1 MLAQAKNLTSELIR
15 LRREIHRYPELSF
28 QEVRTARLVADT
40 LQEIGGVAIRTSV
53 GKTGVV
59 GELGNGDGPTIA
71 IRADMDALPIL
82 EETGAEYASVNE
94 GVMHACGHD
103 AHTAMLLGVAHL
115 LKNSFAA
122 DGLRGKARLLFQPA
136 EENCDE
142 AGLSGAP
149 RMIDDGA
156 MAGVDANIAL
166 HVDATQPVG
175 TIYTRSGWFSAAV
188 DTFEAWLTASGGH
201 GAYPHRSGDPLWM
214 LGPVLMALH
223 GIVARRIDPMQ
234 PAVVSLGQVH
244 AGTTSNVIPHEV
256 YLHGTLRSYD
266 PQVREQLLNEVERAL
281 TIVRPLGGEFR
292 LQVQRGYPSGWND
305 PAVTNWLN
313 QVSQDVVGPAGVK
326 EAPMGMGAEDFAYLC
341 QQAPGAMIMIG
352 AAIPDGVTRAHHTN
366 TFDLDEQV
374 LPIGAAI
381 LAETARRFL
390 TGQLALSK

>member
-1 MLAQAKNLTSELIR
+1 MLDQAKNLTSELIR
-15 LRREIHRYPELSF
+15 LRRDIHRCPELNF

-40 LQEIGGVAIRTSV
+40 LQEIGGFTIRTGV

-59 GELGNGDGPTIA
+59 GELGNGHGPTIA

-82 EETGAEYASVNE
+82 EETGTEYASVNE

-115 LKNSFAA
+115 LKDSFAA
-122 DGLRGKARLLFQPA
+122 DGLRGKVRLLFQPA
-136 EENCDE
+136 EEDCDAE
-142 AGLSGAP
+142 GLSGAP

-156 MAGVDANIAL
+156 MAGVDAVIAL
-166 HVDATQPVG
+166 HVDSTQPVG

-201 GAYPHRSGDPLWM
+201 GAYPHRSGDPIWM
-214 LGPVLMALH
+214 LGPVLMTLH

-244 AGTTSNVIPHEV
+244 AGATSNVIPHEV

-266 PQVREQLLNEVERAL
+266 PQVREQLVSEVERAL
-281 TIVRPLGGEFR
+281 AVVRSLGGEFR

-305 PAVTNWLN
+305 PGVTNWLN
-313 QVSQDVVGPAGVK
+313 QVSQDLLGPAGVK

-352 AAIPDGVTRAHHTN
+352 AAIPDGVTRTHHTN
-366 TFDLDEQV
+366 TFNLDEQV

-390 TGQLALSK
+390 TGQLSLPK